1 MSKEA
6 PISNSVR
13 VLAVA
18 LCAVGT
24 ATIALFL
31 WARSPA
37 TVERDAAPRAAMDG
51 GARAAAMPAPV
62 RGNGT
67 ILGEV
72 VLAGAPPQMQPLKL
86 GADPICA
93 GASSRDEQVIATDG
107 KLENVFVR
115 ITDAPAEPPRSEPV
129 VIDQVS
135 CVFRPRVQ
143 GAIRGQMMQIR
154 NGDQTLHNVHGYAG
168 TSTLFNYAQPATAPP
183 VERGF
188 PEGARVIKLKCD
200 VHPWM
205 TAYVLVTDN
214 SYFAVSGRDG
224 SFSIRGIPAG
234 SYHLEAW
241 HERFGLKTAKVT
253 LSEGETARVAFSY
266 APGDRG

>member
-1 MSKEA
+1 M
-6 PISNSVR
+6 SNSLR

-24 ATIALFL
+24 VAIALFL
-31 WARSPA
+31 WERRPA
-37 TVERDAAPRAAMDG
+37 TAERNSSPRSTTDR
-51 GARAAAMPAPV
+51 GARAGAMPAPV
-62 RGNGT
+62 RGSGT

-72 VLAGAPPQMQPLKL
+72 VLVGAPPQMQPLKL

-93 GASSRDEQVIATDG
+93 GASSRDQQVIATDG

-115 ITDAPAEPPRSEPV
+115 IADAPAEPPPSEPV

-135 CVFRPRVQ
+135 CVFRPRIQ
-143 GAIRGQMMQIR
+143 GAVRGQTMQIR
-154 NGDQTLHNVHGYAG
+154 NGDRTLHNVHGYAG
-168 TSTLFNYAQPATAPP
+168 SSTLFNYAQPATAPP

-188 PEGARVIKLKCD
+188 PEGARVIKLTCD

-241 HERFGLKTAKVT
+241 HERFGVKTAKLT
-253 LSEGETARVAFSY
+253 LSEGETARVAFTY

>member
-1 MSKEA
+1 MES
-6 PISNSVR
+6 PRSSSVR

-18 LCAVGT
+18 LSAVG
-24 ATIALFL
+24 AVGIALFL
-31 WARSPA
+31 WAPRPA
-37 TVERDAAPRAAMDG
+37 STVREVVPRAPTDG
-51 GARAAAMPAPV
+51 GTQSGAMSAAV
-62 RGNGT
+62 RGDGT

-72 VLAGAPPQMQPLKL
+72 LLTGAPPSMQPLKL

-115 ITDAPAEPPRSEPV
+115 LTDGPRQPPPSEPV

-135 CVFRPRVQ
+135 CVFRPRIQ
-143 GAIRGQMMQIR
+143 GAIRGQTMQIR
-154 NGDQTLHNVHGYAG
+154 NGDRTLHNVHGYSG
-168 TSTLFNYAQPATAPP
+168 TSTLFNYAQPATSHP

-188 PEGARVIKLKCD
+188 PDGARLIKLKCD

-205 TAYVLVTDN
+205 TAYILVTDN
-214 SYFAVSGRDG
+214 DYFAVSGRDG
-224 SFSIRGIPAG
+224 SFSIQGIPAG

-241 HERFGLKTAKVT
+241 HERFGVKTAKVT
-253 LSEGETARVAFSY
+253 LGKGETARVAFSY
-266 APGDRG
+266 SPEDRG